1 METGSA
7 VDRVEKKIESLRFE
21 YEQYFLGQ
29 RPNEPLAQRREV
41 ERLVA
46 ELGDLSIPNTALR
59 FRLQSTSARFQAF
72 RRQWNETV
80 RKIEAGT
87 YERHVFR
94 ANLRGS
100 PAPRRT
106 PGAAAPSQKPARADV
121 FDAYVKAAVT
131 CGLET
136 GGLTRERLESV
147 LRSREKELR
156 QQLGCERVEFGV
168 AVENGRVTLR
178 ARPAH

>member
-7 VDRVEKKIESLRFE
+7 VDRVDKKLESLRVE
-21 YEQYFLGQ
+21 YEQYFSGQ
-29 RPNEPLAQRREV
+29 RPSEPLAQRREL

-72 RRQWNETV
+72 RRQWNETL

-94 ANLRGS
+94 ANLRGNA
-100 PAPRRT
+100 APRHS
-106 PGAAAPSQKPARADV
+106 PGTATAPAETARADL
-121 FDAYVKAAVT
+121 FNAYVKAART
-131 CGLET
+131 CGMDT
-136 GGLTRERLESV
+136 GGLTRKRLESV
-147 LRSREKELR
+147 LQKRETELR
-156 QQLGCERVEFGV
+156 QRLGCERVEFGV
-168 AVENGRVTLR
+168 AVENGRVKLR
-178 ARPAH
+178 ARAAR